1 VFISSSVRSLGGDR
15 YEVRGP
21 LTIKGLTHEVVA
33 PFTIRMSGADRI
45 FEGAFAIRRLHYN
58 VGDAH
63 WRDTSVVADEVQI
76 RFRLYQVASQPA
88 PGKKSP

>member
-1 VFISSSVRSLGGDR
+1 MFISSSLRTLGGER

-21 LTIKGLTHEVVA
+21 LTMKGHTQEVVA
-33 PFTIRMSGADRI
+33 PFTVRMNGADRI
-45 FEGAFAIRRLHYN
+45 FEGAFTIRRLQYN

-76 RFRLYQVASQPA
+76 KFRLYQVASKPVSA
-88 PGKKSP
+88 KITP